1 MDLSNLAA
9 RVVAVRAVLD
19 VSAREASRLVGLS
32 PTVWSRLESGTRDD
46 PRVSTIEQIAK
57 RTTIAAGW
65 LITGK
70 GALFPERPT
79 LDLGRAGDHAAI
91 AAHLREQL
99 AKRGAPELPS
109 PSPTPKRARKT
120 TAPQPVARAKRS
132 VAAPKRAVKGRDR
145 AMDEALPRTGT

>member
-46 PRVSTIEQIAK
+46 PRVSTIEQIAE

-79 LDLGRAGDHAAI
+79 LDLGRTGDHAAI

-109 PSPTPKRARKT
+109 PTPKRARKT
-120 TAPQPVARAKRS
+120 TAPQPVARTKRS
-132 VAAPKRAVKGRDR
+132 VATPKRVVKGRDR
-145 AMDEALPRTGT
+145 AADEALPRTGT